1 MKVKK
6 GRISYLKERNLED
19 LINKRDQK
27 KRLEPKKY
35 FFKIDPRP
43 IHDKRFIS
51 FCLKEIRIFL
61 NQSGYKLYV
70 PRKKIFPLKNK
81 DFFQIIYFLIKK
93 LDKNFKIENKS
104 EEVIPKIFKIIG
116 YPVAITK
123 TTLFCTNSLQG
134 SSILFNC
141 LYWLVELCLY
151 DLKTTFEN
159 DLINKILLK
168 KNLFWNRFVKSHSKF
183 LSKEGKTNFFPKI
196 VKLTLSNKINER
208 KNYRNRKIEL
218 NRKLKFKNVFFII
231 LLYISIFFNEK
242 IKPFFE
248 DKNFFVNLLTILEI
262 NRYKFFKEIENRL
275 KITYRINQDRKKFL
289 YPKFESKKNTFLNFL
304 RNFLKIIYNINRS
317 RLCLTVLLK
326 LTLKALFNSIDIIFI
341 SKTRDIF
348 TNENYLDTIYL
359 NLFENI
365 NKKNFR
371 LKGKF
376 FFPLKDFKFFSKIQ
390 NMYKNKVLKI
400 LKFFENLEIF
410 SNLLRQNKFN
420 LEIIFQTWKF
430 KDYNIEQF
438 KNEKIEKKQENK
450 FIINQNFKKTR
461 SGLFYKIFKK
471 FFRSFYL
478 KKFIFLYSVKRFIN
492 KVTNYI
498 NLFFDIKK
506 EFDKKEKL
514 INLFRI

>member
-289 YPKFESKKNTFLNFL
+289 YPKFESKKKYIFKFSE
-304 RNFLKIIYNINRS
+304 K
-317 RLCLTVLLK
+317 LLK
-326 LTLKALFNSIDIIFI
+326 
-341 SKTRDIF
+341 
-348 TNENYLDTIYL
+348 NYL
-359 NLFENI
+359 
-365 NKKNFR
+365 
-371 LKGKF
+371 
-376 FFPLKDFKFFSKIQ
+376 
-390 NMYKNKVLKI
+390 
-400 LKFFENLEIF
+400 
-410 SNLLRQNKFN
+410 
-420 LEIIFQTWKF
+420 
-430 KDYNIEQF
+430 
-438 KNEKIEKKQENK
+438 
-450 FIINQNFKKTR
+450 
-461 SGLFYKIFKK
+461 
-471 FFRSFYL
+471 
-478 KKFIFLYSVKRFIN
+478 
-492 KVTNYI
+492 
-498 NLFFDIKK
+498 
-506 EFDKKEKL
+506 
-514 INLFRI
+514 